1 MVRSVNAW
9 ARAWAS
15 NDVPGYLSYY
25 TADFQ
30 TPKGMSRSAWE
41 AERKA
46 RIAKPRKI
54 EVSVDSPRVKFDEK
68 NRAVVTFRQHYKSGP
83 LDVTSTKTLVM
94 VKNGDK
100 WLIQQERVGS

>member
-1 MVRSVNAW
+1 MNAW

-15 NDVPGYLSYY
+15 NDVPGYLAFYS
-25 TADFQ
+25 ADFQ

-46 RIAKPRKI
+46 RIQKPRKI
-54 EVSVDSPRVKFDEK
+54 EVDIDNPRVKVDGNK
-68 NRAVVTFRQHYKSGP
+68 ATVSFRQHYKSGP
-83 LDVTSTKTLVM
+83 MNVTSAKTLVM

-100 WLIQQERVGS
+100 WLIQQERSGS